1 MDKELDRLQ
10 HLSSFALD
18 YDSYHEKL
26 EPFVELAKTITD
38 SPVCE
43 INIIDAYNQ
52 WTIGRTEKDLKVI
65 PREESICHDTI
76 EKNKPYEIKNLQKDK
91 RYRDRDYVV
100 GAPYFRYY
108 CGVQLTTKAGVN
120 VGSICVLD
128 QKEKGISDKKKEHL
142 QYLANLVVQYLQKDQ
157 LVYRSKGK
165 LHDLQQRFRTLNH
178 DLRSPVNGIVGIVDL
193 LLTDEDEVEV
203 SAEDLLMI
211 KDCAEAIVDEID
223 SVLSPDKKTSNK
235 SGSDNIL
242 LEGVF
247 EKVKRLNAPP
257 AQNKEI
263 SFKVES
269 QTDNNYSISVYSSR
283 KLIQI
288 VSNLVANA
296 IKFTDNGGRICVR
309 YALVENDE
317 QKVLKVIVEDNGIGM
332 NGDKVDN
339 FNSGEK
345 VVGSSGTAG
354 EESFGIGLQHV
365 RQLVAELGGK
375 ISAESSIGEGTEFTV
390 LVEAQNL

>member
-1 MDKELDRLQ
+1 MDKEIDRLQ

-18 YDSYHEKL
+18 YGSYHERL

-38 SPVCE
+38 SPICE

-52 WTIGRTEKDLKVI
+52 WTIARSESELKVI

-76 EKNKPYEIKNLQKDK
+76 EKDKPYEIKNLQEDR
-91 RYRDRDYVV
+91 RYRDRDYVT

-108 CGVQLTTKAGVN
+108 CGVQLTTKEGVN
-120 VGSICVLD
+120 IGSICVLD
-128 QKEKGISDKKKEHL
+128 QKEKEISDKQKEQL

-165 LHDLQQRFRTLNH
+165 LHDLEQRFRTLNH

-193 LLTDEDEVEV
+193 LLTDEDQVEV
-203 SAEDLLMI
+203 STEDLLMI

-223 SVLSPDKKTSNK
+223 GVLSPDEQIKDSN
-235 SGSDNIL
+235 GVNDIL
-242 LEGVF
+242 LEDVF
-247 EKVKRLNAPP
+247 EKVKKLNIPP
-257 AQNKEI
+257 AQNKKI
-263 SFKVES
+263 SFKVENR
-269 QTDNNYSISVYSSR
+269 TDNNYSISVYPSR

-296 IKFTDNGGRICVR
+296 IKFTDYGGRIRVS
-309 YALVENDE
+309 YAIVEKDE
-317 QKVLKVIVEDNGIGM
+317 EKILKVVVEDNGIGM
-332 NGDKVDN
+332 NGDKVEN
-339 FNSGEK
+339 FNRGEK
-345 VVGSSGTAG
+345 VGGSSGTAG

-365 RQLVAELGGK
+365 RQLVDELDGK
-375 ISAESSIGEGTEFTV
+375 ILAESTIGKGTEFTV
-390 LVEAQNL
+390 SVEVLNL